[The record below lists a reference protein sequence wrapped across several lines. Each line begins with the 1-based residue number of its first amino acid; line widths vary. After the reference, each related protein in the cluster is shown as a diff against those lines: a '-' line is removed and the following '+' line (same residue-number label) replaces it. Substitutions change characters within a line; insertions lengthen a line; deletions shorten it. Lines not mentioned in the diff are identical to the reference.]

1 MKRFTLFRLS
11 LFALLCCALS
21 FAACSDADLP
31 DNGKDGEGSAA
42 GKYISI
48 SVSAGQSVS
57 TRGTTTQRDGTQ
69 YPPNG
74 GEDGDGNEEGNANEN
89 TVTKIS
95 ILLYKA
101 PDDLTN
107 IPDEGVVNVAESVA
121 ENIPVH
127 VFCWNTYLKALNSDE
142 TSKIFT
148 TGSRAINSDIAL
160 GTYRILV
167 VANTDLSGLNG
178 RSLAYIR
185 NYIIEKEP
193 FDRGNSDFTTDNFSP
208 SACKDFIMSS
218 FKEQTLIIGSAA
230 GHKGSGTESDPY
242 LVTTGTIEL
251 ERLAARIDYATTV
264 TNDGMYAT
272 DAPCVWNEAD
282 QTYDYAVWGKTTVTE
297 EDGTTYEEPVR
308 VATFKLKYVVP
319 FNLTQNAY
327 LFKHTTT
334 GTDLTTCNYMG
345 RETDET
351 KTSGSWNVH
360 YNTNYVL
367 DPFTLVKG
375 DITANFS
382 NFFISELYHTS
393 LTDHAE
399 ALMKTFKVKPVSDMS
414 YDATNGRN
422 YYTLGYSAENTLT
435 AAAQQSINPP
445 VAYYVAGIRF
455 FGRYVRGSYDSDG
468 NFVNSED
475 PSDATWE
482 GFDYYIRHSSPD
494 EKVDLTK
501 PMTYGLVRNN
511 IYRVYIN
518 SVSQIAGKVRLDL
531 KLRCIPWQKYEH
543 EEIVM

>member
-21 FAACSDADLP
+21 FAACSDTDLP
-31 DNGKDGEGSAA
+31 DNGTDGEGSAA

-48 SVSAGQSVS
+48 SVSAGQTVS
-57 TRGTTTQRDGTQ
+57 TRGTLRDGTQ

-74 GEDGDGNEEGNANEN
+74 GEDGDGNESGNANEN
-89 TVTKIS
+89 TVSKIS

-101 PDDLTN
+101 PDDLTT
-107 IPDEGVVNVAESVA
+107 IPDEGVVNVDESVA

-127 VFCWNTYLKALNSDE
+127 VFCWNTYLKVAS
-142 TSKIFT
+142 TSESSSIFT
-148 TGSRAINSDIAL
+148 TGSRAISSDIAL

-167 VANTDLSGLNG
+167 VANADLSGLNG

-185 NYIIEKEP
+185 DYIIEKEP
-193 FDRGNSDFTTDNFSP
+193 FDRGTSDFTTDDFSP
-208 SACKDFIMSS
+208 SSCKDFIMSS
-218 FKEQTLIIGSAA
+218 FKEQTLIIGSAT
-230 GHKGSGTESDPY
+230 GHCGSGTESNPY
-242 LVTTGTIEL
+242 LVTNGTIEL
-251 ERLAARIDYATTV
+251 ERLAARVDFATTV
-264 TNDGMYAT
+264 TNDESYME

-282 QTYDYAVWGKTTVTE
+282 QTYDYAVWGKTTIT
-297 EDGTTYEEPVR
+297 EDGETYEDYVR

-351 KTSGSWNVH
+351 KASGSWNVH

-367 DPFTLVKG
+367 DPFTLKKG

-382 NFFISELYHTS
+382 NFFIPEVYHHS
-393 LTDHAE
+393 LTDHSAV
-399 ALMKTFKVKPVSDMS
+399 LMKTFKVKPVSAMS

-435 AAAQQSINPP
+435 AAAQQSVNPT
-445 VAYYVAGIRF
+445 VATYVAGIRF
-455 FGRYVRGSYDSDG
+455 FGRYVRGTYNSDG
-468 NFVNSED
+468 QFVNTED
-475 PSDATWE
+475 PSTAPWKAY
-482 GFDYYIRHSSPD
+482 DYYIRHSSPE

-501 PMTYGLVRNN
+501 PMTFGLVRNN

-518 SVSQIAGKVRLDL
+518 SISQIAGELSINLRLMCL
-531 KLRCIPWQKYEH
+531 PWQKYEH

>member
-21 FAACSDADLP
+21 FAACSDADMP
-31 DNGKDGEGSAA
+31 DNGTDGEGSAA

-48 SVSAGQSVS
+48 SVSAGQTVS
-57 TRGTTTQRDGTQ
+57 TRGTMRDGTQ

-74 GEDGDGNEEGNANEN
+74 GEDGDGNESGDANEN
-89 TVTKIS
+89 TVSKVS

-101 PDDLTN
+101 PDDLTT

-121 ENIPVH
+121 ENIPVT

-142 TSKIFT
+142 TSKIYT
-148 TGSRAINSDIAL
+148 TGSRALSSDIPL

-178 RSLAYIR
+178 RSLASIR
-185 NYIIEKEP
+185 NYIIEQEP
-193 FDRGNSDFTTDNFSP
+193 FDRGNSDFTTDNFNP
-208 SACKDFIMSS
+208 SSCKDFIMSS
-218 FKEQTLIIGSAA
+218 FKEQTIIIGNAT
-230 GHKGSGTESDPY
+230 GHCGSGTESDPY
-242 LVTTGTIEL
+242 MVTTGTIEL
-251 ERLAARIDYATTV
+251 ERLAARIDFATSV
-264 TNDGMYAT
+264 TNDESYMEN
-272 DAPCVWNEAD
+272 APCVWNEAD
-282 QTYDYAVWGKTTVTE
+282 QTYDYAVWGKSIIHD
-297 EDGTTYEEPVR
+297 EDSGESDTIDVR

-345 RETDET
+345 RETDAT
-351 KTSGSWNVH
+351 KISGSWNVH

-382 NFFISELYHTS
+382 NFFIPEVYHHS
-393 LTDHAE
+393 LTDHAD
-399 ALMKTFKVKPVSDMS
+399 ALIKVFKVKPVSAMS

-435 AAAQQSINPP
+435 AAAQQSVNPT
-445 VAYYVAGIRF
+445 VATYVAGIRF
-455 FGRYVRGSYDSDG
+455 FGRYVHGTMNADG
-468 NFVNSED
+468 QFVETED
-475 PSDATWE
+475 ASTAEWKAY
-482 GFDYYIRHSSPD
+482 DYYIRHSSPD

-518 SVSQIAGKVRLDL
+518 SVSQIAGELSINLRLTCL
-531 KLRCIPWQKYEH
+531 PWQKYEH